1 MYCFL
6 RFSTLESYAL
16 WLVFTNLADYIQL
29 DSLIVMRWIRLSF
42 LFLDLKDQLIILHLP
57 QSLAPNATPWP
68 NGEPNIDQG
77 QRRQYHSGKEHV
89 CPSDADAIY
98 DELDGGDQDRCQ
110 ATPHEVVL
118 WHKVR
123 DSLRK

>member
-1 MYCFL
+1 MFQL
-6 RFSTLESYAL
+6 PETLASNA
-16 WLVFTNLADYIQL
+16 IPR
-29 DSLIVMRWIRLSF
+29 S
-42 LFLDLKDQLIILHLP
+42 DQHR
-57 QSLAPNATPWP
+57 
-68 NGEPNIDQG
+68 NIDQG
-77 QRRQYHSGKEHV
+77 QCRQYHSGKEDV

-123 DSLRK
+123 QSAHSRNK

>member
-1 MYCFL
+1 MDTPFIPFPVL
-6 RFSTLESYAL
+6 L
-16 WLVFTNLADYIQL
+16 
-29 DSLIVMRWIRLSF
+29 
-42 LFLDLKDQLIILHLP
+42 DQLVILHLP

-68 NGEPNIDQG
+68 NPKPNIDQG
-77 QRRQYHSGKEHV
+77 QRRQYYSGKEDV

-123 DSLRK
+123 ELVHFRNRWALGLRMP